1 MSKITEFTVGLYDN
15 NERNEVNKIFLVNAF
30 NEWGEDMSIEPSEET
45 FNYKLELINKE
56 LIKKIL

>member
-1 MSKITEFTVGLYDN
+1 MSKITEFTVVLYDN
-15 NERNEVNKIFLVNAF
+15 KVFLVNAF
-30 NEWGEDMSIEPSEET
+30 NEWGEDMSIEPSQET

>member
-30 NEWGEDMSIEPSEET
+30 NEWGEDMSIEPSE
-45 FNYKLELINKE
+45 KLLTIN
-56 LIKKIL
+56 